1 MDRYVGLDVSLK
13 ETFVCVVDACGE
25 VVCEN
30 SVATTPETI
39 AEFIEKRA
47 PGADRFGERSV
58 VDLAVAW
65 VAGSRSVGGVS
76 RRPPCRLGAVD
87 AGQQRDD
94 AAGVAQIVRP
104 GWYREVEGKSLA
116 CHEMAG

>member
-1 MDRYVGLDVSLK
+1 MDQYVGLDVWLK

-25 VVCEN
+25 VVCEK
-30 SVATTPETI
+30 SVGTTPETI

-65 VAGSRSVGGVS
+65 VAGSRSAGGVS
-76 RRPPCRLGAVD
+76 RCPPCRLGAFD
-87 AGQQRDD
+87 ASQQRND
-94 AAGVAQIVRP
+94 AAGLAQIVRT
-104 GWYREVEGKSLA
+104 GWYREVEVKSLPVIG
-116 CHEMAG
+116 AG